1 MDDKDLRSLI
11 GNPFNGY
18 CPRCSCTEKMKINK
32 GDFWEC
38 VKCGFQLGAAE
49 GFIFV
54 ICAEKG
60 KGNFVE
66 PPVHFPVVRVL

>member
-1 MDDKDLRSLI
+1 
-11 GNPFNGY
+11 
-18 CPRCSCTEKMKINK
+18 MKINK